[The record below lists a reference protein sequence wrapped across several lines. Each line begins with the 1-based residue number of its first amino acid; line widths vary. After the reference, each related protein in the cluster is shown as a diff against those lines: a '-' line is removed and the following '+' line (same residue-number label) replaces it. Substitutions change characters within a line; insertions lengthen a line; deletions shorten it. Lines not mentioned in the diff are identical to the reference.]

1 MATATETETEK
12 QVLYEGM
19 FLVDSNK
26 FANDS
31 EGVTQAILD
40 VIEKCGGTV
49 VVHRPWQD
57 GKLAY
62 VIEKK
67 RKGVHYLAYFKMPAS
82 GMTAFDR
89 ACKLNDLIIRQM
101 VIKHPP
107 ELFNAMVAAI
117 SGVTEEAAEV
127 ADAPAPS
134 AE

>member
-1 MATATETETEK
+1 MVTATETETERE
-12 QVLYEGM
+12 VLYEGM

-31 EGVTQAILD
+31 EGIIQSILG

-62 VIEKK
+62 VIQKK
-67 RKGVHYLAYFKMPAS
+67 RKGVHYLTYFKMPAA
-82 GMTAFDR
+82 GMTAFNR
-89 ACKLNDLIIRQM
+89 ACQLNDLIIRQM

-107 ELFNAMVAAI
+107 ELFDAMVAAI
-117 SGVTEEAAEV
+117 SAGSDEAAGES
-127 ADAPAPS
+127 APAS
-134 AE
+134 